1 MEKVKDIFNLVIM
14 PTMKMMFL
22 MMIVGMVLGSI
33 LLFASA
39 FFEVFKEAPYMMPIM
54 IFAGLAGSIFLW
66 GDKK

>member
-1 MEKVKDIFNLVIM
+1 MEKVKDIFDLVIA

-22 MMIVGMVLGSI
+22 MMLVGMVLGSI
-33 LLFASA
+33 LLFANI

-54 IFAGLAGSIFLW
+54 IFAGLAGSLLLW